1 MPPALV
7 LSIQNLPQMAG
18 SSKDALKGG
27 YVIADSTKAV
37 PDAIIMASGS
47 EVSLAVSAKEVLASE
62 GIDVR
67 VVSMPCM
74 DIFEL
79 QSDEYK
85 ESVLP
90 KACRKRVAVEA
101 LSDFGW
107 GKYVG
112 LDGAYVTMHGFGAS
126 APASLLFEKFG
137 FTVDNVV
144 NTVKSL

>member
-1 MPPALV
+1 MRTRAVDAKAEL
-7 LSIQNLPQMAG
+7 M
-18 SSKDALKGG
+18 KD
-27 YVIADSTKAV
+27 S
-37 PDAIIMASGS
+37 
-47 EVSLAVSAKEVLASE
+47 
-62 GIDVR
+62 IDVR
-67 VVSMPCM
+67 VVSMPSM
-74 DIFEL
+74 DVFDQ

-90 KACRKRVAVEA
+90 KSVRKRVAIEA

-126 APASLLFEKFG
+126 APAATLFKEFG

-144 NTVKSL
+144 KTVKGL